1 MIQQTKH
8 CKKNL
13 ENIKNKFISV
23 KIMQLTFAIIAIA
36 LAYFAMPAAAETNL
50 IANWTFNED
59 AGTVASDSSG
69 NGNNVNLINGPIW
82 TTGKIGNA
90 LQFDGTNDYA
100 VNTSATGIPGTSPFS
115 VVALVNG
122 KSFLNPK
129 WSDIVRK
136 EGSWAVQISP
146 NSNLNLEITGKQD
159 TISDI
164 VVPTNV
170 WTHIAVTF
178 EGTTVKFYM
187 NGVLGDTK
195 IQTNVPN
202 AGLNTIDIG
211 GYTSWGTYL
220 NGALDDV
227 KIYNRTL
234 NASEIS
240 ADYQNSS
247 MSANPASTPTSSL
260 LLEATS
266 KPASAPTSVQLLQAT
281 SKPTPALK
289 SVTIPQAT
297 PKPTPA
303 PTQAPAPT
311 STPIQRTSGKLL
323 FDGGYEKQNVNT
335 WVDAWPGII
344 CDYENSRYNTAN
356 ADQWEMMWACAS
368 NRFSKITS
376 PVRDGTYAGK
386 FTVEPG
392 DRAPG
397 GERAEMVMWKPY
409 YWNGKD
415 IGYGN
420 DFYYAWSTYLP
431 SPGWQNANTWQ
442 LFWQAHTANYK
453 GSPEVSLM
461 LGSDDIL
468 FLGKNNGVKD
478 DVNLGITLSKNVW
491 HDFIVHV
498 KWTKDATGVVEVWH
512 KLSTESNFEKLHTKT
527 GYKTAQTL
535 NSVWGSG
542 EESIRTQFGI
552 YRSAINGAPTSTIYN
567 DAFRIGTT
575 FDSVLY

>member
-1 MIQQTKH
+1 MIQKTKH

-13 ENIKNKFISV
+13 DNIKNKYKAIKV
-23 KIMQLTFAIIAIA
+23 MQLTFAIIAMT

-69 NGNNVNLINGPIW
+69 NGNNVALINGPTW
-82 TTGKIGNA
+82 ATGVNGNA

-100 VNTSATGIPGTSPFS
+100 VNTSATNIPAKSPFS
-115 VVALVNG
+115 IVAWVNG
-122 KSFLNPK
+122 KSFSNPK

-136 EGSWAVQISP
+136 EGSWAVQINP
-146 NSNLNLEITGKQD
+146 NNKLNLEITEIQD

-164 VVPTNV
+164 DVPTNV
-170 WTHIAVTF
+170 WTHIAVTL
-178 EGTTVKFYM
+178 EGTTVKFYK
-187 NGVLGDTK
+187 NGVLGDTRT
-195 IQTNVPN
+195 QTNVPN

-211 GYTSWGTYL
+211 GYTSCGTYL
-220 NGALDDV
+220 DGMLDDV

-234 NASEIS
+234 NASEIN
-240 ADYQNSS
+240 ADYLDSS
-247 MSANPASTPTSSL
+247 MSTIA
-260 LLEATS
+260 
-266 KPASAPTSVQLLQAT
+266 ASAPTSLL
-281 SKPTPALK
+281 L
-289 SVTIPQAT
+289 PQAT
-297 PKPTPA
+297 PEPTSA
-303 PTQAPAPT
+303 PTQAPAPK
-311 STPIQRTSGKLL
+311 STPIPKTSGKLL
-323 FDGGYEKQNVNT
+323 FDGGYEKQNVNN
-335 WVDAWPGII
+335 WVDAWPGIV
-344 CDYENSRYNTAN
+344 CDYENSGYNTAN

-376 PVRDGTYAGK
+376 PARDGTYAGK

-392 DRAPG
+392 DRASG

-512 KLSTESNFEKLHTKT
+512 KLSTESSFRKLNTRT

-542 EESIRTQFGI
+542 DESIRSHVGI
-552 YRSAINGAPTSTIYN
+552 YRSAINGAPESTIYN